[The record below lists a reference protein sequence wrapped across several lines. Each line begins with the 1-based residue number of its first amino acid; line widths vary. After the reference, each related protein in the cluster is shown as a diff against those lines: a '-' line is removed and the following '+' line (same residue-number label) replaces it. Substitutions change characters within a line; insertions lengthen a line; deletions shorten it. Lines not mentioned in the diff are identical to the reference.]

1 MSPLDDTA
9 GDDPIIDAI
18 SLRPLT
24 TADLDA
30 VFEQMRDPEA
40 VRMAAFVARDPDDR
54 VLFDRHMHQLLTDP
68 TITVLGVVCGDEL
81 VGTVGAFVA
90 EGDLEVTYWVDR
102 AWWGRGV
109 ATRALALLLE
119 DVTDRPVH
127 GRVAADNLASRR
139 VLEKAGFRAVGTE
152 VAFASARGAEI
163 EEVVLRLDR
172 PTSG

>member
-1 MSPLDDTA
+1 MSPREHTT
-9 GDDPIIDAI
+9 GDDAI
-18 SLRPLT
+18 TLRPLT
-24 TADLDA
+24 EADLDA
-30 VFEQMRDPEA
+30 VFEQMRDPES
-40 VRMAAFVARDPDDR
+40 VRMAAFIARDPDDR
-54 VLFDRHMHQLLTDP
+54 GLFDRHMHKLLADP
-68 TITVLGVVCGDEL
+68 TITVLAIVCGDEL

-102 AWWGRGV
+102 AWWGRGI

-152 VAFASARGAEI
+152 VAFAAARGAEI

>member
-1 MSPLDDTA
+1 MSAFDGTTSDDAVT
-9 GDDPIIDAI
+9 
-18 SLRPLT
+18 LRPLT

-30 VFEQMRDPEA
+30 VFDQMRDPES
-40 VRMAAFVARDPDDR
+40 VRMAAFIARDPDDR
-54 VLFDRHMHQLLTDP
+54 VLFDRHMHKLLADP
-68 TITVLGVVCGDEL
+68 TITVRAIVRDDEL

-90 EGDLEVTYWVDR
+90 DGDLEVTYWVDR
-102 AWWGRGV
+102 AWWGRGI

-127 GRVAADNLASRR
+127 GRVAVDNLASRR
-139 VLEKAGFRAVGTE
+139 VLEKVGFRAIGTE

-172 PTSG
+172 PPSG